1 MTGQL
6 IANVTATDK
15 DKGVNSLVSYKI
27 TSGDSKKFTIDS
39 NTGVITTSEKLDRE
53 EAASYILVVTARDHG
68 TPSLS
73 STVSVSVKVLD
84 ENDNTPKFS
93 PRFYQAS
100 VLENTAINTNV
111 LRVIAT
117 DPDEGTNGLVTFSIL
132 SGNTNGTFTIDNS
145 TGFLSVK
152 QNLDRE
158 ANAFYSLLISASDNA
173 PKPKSDFVRV
183 NFTVLDENDN
193 SPIFVNVANFTIV
206 ENSALGTN
214 VGSISATDS
223 DAGSN
228 GQVRY
233 QIVKGNK
240 KDVFEINPIS
250 GKLTVNGK
258 IDREKMASYTLTL
271 MASDEGKPAMKTE
284 KDFFITVKDENDN
297 PPEFDAQ
304 EFLGLYALN
313 YISRFPHLPKLNVS
327 QAHST

>member
-1 MTGQL
+1 MFYCILTGQP

-39 NTGVITTSEKLDRE
+39 KTGVITSSEKLDRE
-53 EAASYILVVTARDHG
+53 EAVSYNLVITARDHG

-73 STVSVSVKVLD
+73 STVLVSVKVLD
-84 ENDNTPKFS
+84 ENDNAPKFS
-93 PRFYQAS
+93 LPFYQAS
-100 VLENTAINTNV
+100 VLENTAINTNI
-111 LRVIAT
+111 LRVTAT
-117 DPDEGTNGLVTFSIL
+117 DPDDGTNGLVTFSIV
-132 SGNTNGTFTIDNS
+132 SGNTNDAFAIDNS
-145 TGFLSVK
+145 TGFLCVK

-158 ANAFYSLLISASDNA
+158 AVAFYSLLISASDNA

-223 DAGSN
+223 DGGSN

-233 QIVKGNK
+233 SIVKGNK
-240 KDVFEINPIS
+240 DDVFQVNPIS
-250 GKLTVNGK
+250 GKITVNGK

-271 MASDEGKPAMKTE
+271 MASDQGKPAMKTE
-284 KDFFITVKDENDN
+284 KDFFITVEDQNDN

-304 EFLGLYALN
+304 EFRGLYAFDVL
-313 YISRFPHLPKLNVS
+313 
-327 QAHST
+327 QM